1 MKDWILK
8 HKKLYFFIVGV
19 IAFIAFM
26 AITLHGVKRAS
37 AATET
42 VTANIGGTMK
52 EFTVPDI
59 REVDWSYWLTLDGA
73 KRYNNPQDLPAKI
86 ISDCSYLIVR
96 GVDPGYITYFF
107 YKEPFYYDGPLS
119 IQANI
124 SLNFDSGYAVTVAW
138 RDGVPRVED
147 VAGLFDNSSNADNF
161 WLVMYNGGSCMV
173 GSTYDYLVNCTDYRK
188 DEITRNN
195 LTYPQLVSFSSDAPY
210 FSYKDVIG
218 CFPSDLNL
226 AHGGVLT
233 TFYNALS
240 SAEWIYT
247 GKLNNM
253 NSDATS
259 YRTELEFVVELP
271 TFECLDNLIG
281 LKEGVAYYEYGA
293 EKVADRFED
302 AILKWGEHFGTLDK
316 QVYRFKYPLIIE
328 PSSDGSFHV
337 KLTYA
342 DILNYI
348 RYFNED
354 ARTLFN
360 QYSKGHQGLMSM
372 FARIHSVSGHVVT
385 SYPSG
390 QVTGRTTYNEWGS
403 LLYDSCLEVFVDYD
417 KDDENFDS
425 AFDDAY
431 DKGYDSYVGG
441 LKDEILNL
449 QTQLD
454 NYHKVHDAFGNLG
467 SSDIWSGFT
476 GIISGLASFGSS
488 IRGLSVLAG
497 SVFAFFPL
505 AVTGIM
511 SATLLAICVI
521 AIIKAIRG

>member
-19 IAFIAFM
+19 VAFIAFM

-37 AATET
+37 AATHET
-42 VTANIGGTMK
+42 SV
-52 EFTVPDI
+52 TVPWGDEQVTI
-59 REVDWSYWLTLDGA
+59 ELGDYD
-73 KRYNNPQDLPAKI
+73 Y
-86 ISDCSYLIVR
+86 YLVIYDAS
-96 GVDPGYITYFF
+96 GV
-107 YKEPFYYDGPLS
+107 E
-119 IQANI
+119 
-124 SLNFDSGYAVTVAW
+124 GYA
-138 RDGVPRVED
+138 D
-147 VAGLFDNSSNADNF
+147 VIVSNSPA
-161 WLVMYNGGSCMV
+161 
-173 GSTYDYLVNCTDYRK
+173 LVNDNMNIVISGAGCRFSKESYS
-188 DEITRNN
+188 EEPIE
-195 LTYPQLVSFSSDAPY
+195 QSFFNGIEVGYQGRWTSLRANYDVLKESTNEVYSPSNPFVKPNVFDKDAPY

-218 CFPSDLNL
+218 CFPNDFNLN
-226 AHGGVLT
+226 HGGVLT

-302 AILKWGEHFGTLDK
+302 AILRWGEHFGSLDK

-360 QYSKGHQGLMSM
+360 QYSKGHQGLMAM